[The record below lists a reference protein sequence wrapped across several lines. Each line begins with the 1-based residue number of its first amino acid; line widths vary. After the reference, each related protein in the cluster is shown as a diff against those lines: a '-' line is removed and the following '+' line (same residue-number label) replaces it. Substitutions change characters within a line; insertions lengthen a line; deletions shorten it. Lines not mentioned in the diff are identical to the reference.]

1 MSDPWQP
8 RFGISQLELQMTPN
22 VSPVKK
28 GAKPEHNI
36 LATLQ
41 FTDKKRAETQRPG
54 ARDPRTA
61 VIAFLDEQ
69 ASFIR
74 ADIEGIALSLKKM
87 RTKTNENGQRVKVE
101 TIVQPRRSYWKH
113 EDQHF
118 FNVKLG
124 NVPVEFAPGKSSVIA
139 GRQLE
144 DVLSTVEKLRQATI
158 EGELDEM
165 IAVASEKVRERVSKR
180 NRASLNQ

>member
-1 MSDPWQP
+1 
-8 RFGISQLELQMTPN
+8 MTPN
-22 VSPVKK
+22 VSQVKK
-28 GAKPEHNI
+28 TAKPEHGI

-41 FTDKKRAETQRPG
+41 FTDKKLADSRRP
-54 ARDPRTA
+54 AMRDPRAA

-74 ADIEGIALSLKKM
+74 ADIDGSELSLKKM
-87 RTKTNENGQRVKVE
+87 RTKTNENGQRVKFE

-124 NVPVEFAPGKSSVIA
+124 NISVEFEPGKSALVA
-139 GRQLE
+139 GRRLE
-144 DVLSTVEKLRQATI
+144 DVLSTLEKVRQAI
-158 EGELDEM
+158 NEGELDEM
-165 IAVASEKVRERVSKR
+165 IARASEKVRERVSKR
-180 NRASLNQ
+180 NRASPNQ